1 MLNTFSAEVN
11 QNSENIALVRAIITA
26 GLYPNV
32 ARIMPPRGKPKP
44 NKPLKIRTAQERSVV
59 LHPKSVNE
67 QEREFDYPWLMY
79 REKIKSSKVCILYHM
94 STY

>member
-1 MLNTFSAEVN
+1 MFNFSAEVN
-11 QNSENIALVRAIITA
+11 RNSDNVALVRAIITA

-32 ARIMPPRGKPKP
+32 ARIMPRGKPKP
-44 NKPLKIRTAQERSVV
+44 NKPLRIRTAQERSVV

-79 REKIKSSKVCILYHM
+79 REKIKSSKVCIHSY
-94 STY
+94 